1 MTKRINIIGNFI
13 LLCAISYGLLG
24 CASASHPAKN
34 EQEKTSGQ
42 SALVSAEVSAEL
54 SAPSHAANQSTKLT
68 SLGGGTVSADA
79 VTQITWGSIRS
90 SIHSGE
96 LGLYTI
102 RLLGHG
108 KACADEPPS
117 IVVFVAA
124 IDAVNVTK
132 TPMHCEQDDA
142 IFTVRSTNP
151 QDGQAMPGSF
161 RYMVSLISVTKPQ

>member
-13 LLCAISYGLLG
+13 LLFAISYGLLG
-24 CASASHPAKN
+24 CASASHPAKK
-34 EQEKTSGQ
+34 EQEKAIDQ
-42 SALVSAEVSAEL
+42 SVRVSAEL
-54 SAPSHAANQSTKLT
+54 PAQSHAANKSTKLT

-79 VTQITWGSIRS
+79 VTQLTWGSIRS

-124 IDAVNVTK
+124 IDAVNLTK

-151 QDGQAMPGSF
+151 QDGLAMPGSF
-161 RYMVSLISVTKPQ
+161 RYMVSLASVIKPQ

>member
-13 LLCAISYGLLG
+13 LLCAISYSLLG

-34 EQEKTSGQ
+34 EQEKASGQ
-42 SALVSAEVSAEL
+42 SVRVSAEL
-54 SAPSHAANQSTKLT
+54 SAQPHAANQSTKLT

-108 KACADEPPS
+108 KACAEEPPS

-132 TPMHCEQDDA
+132 TPMLCEQDDA

-151 QDGQAMPGSF
+151 KDGQAMPGSF
-161 RYMVSLISVTKPQ
+161 RYMVNLVSVIKPQ